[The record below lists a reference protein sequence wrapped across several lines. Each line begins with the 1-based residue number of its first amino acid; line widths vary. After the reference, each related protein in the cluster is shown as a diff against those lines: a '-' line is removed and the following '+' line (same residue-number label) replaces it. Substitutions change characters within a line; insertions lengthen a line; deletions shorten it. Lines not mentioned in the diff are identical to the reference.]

1 LDNQFFAVGPVD
13 AINDDGPEFSEP
25 VQSVMVGDFNGAV
38 FPDPYT
44 GIAEHAFYLQEG
56 LGDDFFAVW
65 LKAFAV
71 AAECVVFSIIPI
83 GNQSFALDDP
93 ATLLVLAGGVLAL
106 VFLILLIVAVRAAG
120 RSARIAAPLAQQIG
134 QLGQRVEMLGQ
145 GQQQLAG
152 GLTHVSEAQ
161 AASQANMLQLM
172 ERRLAQVSE
181 KMNENLQG
189 TATRTAH
196 SLGELQQ
203 RLQAIDKAQDNI
215 TKLSGDVLS
224 LQDILS
230 NKQTRGAFGEIQL
243 HDIVGKALPSDSYKM
258 QATLSNGR
266 RADCLIHLPNPPGPI
281 VVDSKFPL
289 EAYEALR
296 RADNPNDLNRAASL
310 LRQSVRAHIKA
321 ISERYIIEGETAD
334 GALMFLPSE
343 AVYAELHAN
352 FPELVREG
360 FAARV
365 WIVSPTTCMATLHTM
380 RAILKDARMR
390 EQAGAIRRELG
401 LLAQDMDRLGTRVEN
416 LDRHFGQAARDI
428 ADIKISAE
436 KAGRRA
442 KRLDNFDFEDV
453 VPEVDPVTRPLV
465 LAPTMRQDG

>member
-1 LDNQFFAVGPVD
+1 MT
-13 AINDDGPEFSEP
+13 I
-25 VQSVMVGDFNGAV
+25 DFE
-38 FPDPYT
+38 DP
-44 GIAEHAFYLQEG
+44 
-56 LGDDFFAVW
+56 
-65 LKAFAV
+65 
-71 AAECVVFSIIPI
+71 
-83 GNQSFALDDP
+83 FAL
-93 ATLLVLAGGVLAL
+93 AAIAAGLA
-106 VFLILLIVAVRAAG
+106 FLLIFVLLIMALRAAG
-120 RSARIAAPLAQQIG
+120 RGARLAEPLANQMG
-134 QLGQRVEMLGQ
+134 MLGQRVQ
-145 GQQQLAG
+145 SISDGQQQLAG
-152 GLTHVSEAQ
+152 GLNHVSEAQ

-172 ERRLAQVSE
+172 EQRLSQVSGT
-181 KMNENLQG
+181 MNENLQG
-189 TATRTAH
+189 SARRTAQ

-243 HDIVGKALPSDSYKM
+243 KDIVGKALPGDSYTW
-258 QATLSNGR
+258 QATLSNGK

-296 RADNPNDLNRAASL
+296 NAETQHELNEAA
-310 LRQSVRAHIKA
+310 RMMRTAVKAHIKA
-321 ISERYIIEGETAD
+321 ISEKYILDGETAD

-365 WIVSPTTCMATLHTM
+365 WIVSPTTCMATLNTM
-380 RAILKDARMR
+380 RAILKDARMQ

-401 LLAQDMDRLGTRVEN
+401 NLFKDVERLGARVEN
-416 LDRHFGQAARDI
+416 LDRHFGQAAKDI
-428 ADIKISAE
+428 SEIKISAD

-442 KRLDNFDFEDV
+442 RRLDNFDFEELAPEPNPTV
-453 VPEVDPVTRPLV
+453 VPITGSGPKIER
-465 LAPTMRQDG
+465 